1 MTTLVLFL
9 FVAGNIDRY
18 NRYEGEDKD
27 FTYNY
32 NLIPAAAAVLYGVGI
47 GLPLLIKCLVNTYGD
62 SNHATPLVHGVGIY
76 AYSFSSFLVTVLLC
90 TIPIDWLQW
99 LLIAYSAVTSL
110 SFLVITYW
118 EDFKTSL
125 EPKYRWAIIFL
136 MCAVQLTL
144 LILFKLYF
152 F

>member
-1 MTTLVLFL
+1 MGSRIAGSLIPFNRQFQPQYATNPDLYGPFWILTTLILFL

-18 NRYEGEDKD
+18 NRYEGEPKD
-27 FTYNY
+27 FSYNY

-90 TIPIDWLQW
+90 TIPVDWLQW
-99 LLIAYSAVTSL
+99 LQIS
-110 SFLVITYW
+110 
-118 EDFKTSL
+118 
-125 EPKYRWAIIFL
+125 
-136 MCAVQLTL
+136 
-144 LILFKLYF
+144 
-152 F
+152 